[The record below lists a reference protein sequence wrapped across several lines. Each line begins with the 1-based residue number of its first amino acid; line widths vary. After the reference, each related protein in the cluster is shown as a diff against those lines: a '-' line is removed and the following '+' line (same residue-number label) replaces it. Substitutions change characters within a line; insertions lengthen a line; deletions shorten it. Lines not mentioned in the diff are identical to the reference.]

1 VMLTAGRDSVVVMR
15 RLIYDQYLYAMLQ

>member
-1 VMLTAGRDSVVVMR
+1 MLTAGRDSVVVMR